1 MKMYQIFLR
10 SSCRDNRHRLFDY
23 SYIIEILLKEK
34 IKSLHNYILGLKFLV
49 RICSD
54 LGLKEAQEYA
64 TKLKKAEKAKEL
76 KDQRASSGTRRGS
89 GRRRDNAEPG
99 MTGGFC
105 CTI

>member
-1 MKMYQIFLR
+1 MIFT
-10 SSCRDNRHRLFDY
+10 
-23 SYIIEILLKEK
+23 
-34 IKSLHNYILGLKFLV
+34 GLKFLV

-89 GRRRDNAEPG
+89 GRRRESSAEAG
-99 MTGGFC
+99 NQAA
-105 CTI
+105 INRN

>member
-1 MKMYQIFLR
+1 MFECV
-10 SSCRDNRHRLFDY
+10 S
-23 SYIIEILLKEK
+23 
-34 IKSLHNYILGLKFLV
+34 GLKFLV

-89 GRRRDNAEPG
+89 GRRREGSAEEGECRKLIIKLSCPS
-99 MTGGFC
+99 C
-105 CTI
+105 SVV